1 MTTGPRGTLDLPAV
15 GPVAAHLRKHNVRQY
30 VKRVH
35 GRSFARGSPCAAT
48 AAGFPTGPFPANFL
62 FSGVLRR
69 GRNAAELRDDM
80 TGKAIQDLVG
90 RVMIDREFL
99 AQLAR
104 DPDVI
109 LAGYELTAE
118 ERAVI
123 MQALGRGAYVSEEER
138 AHALQNVM
146 LKRWAT

>member
-1 MTTGPRGTLDLPAV
+1 M
-15 GPVAAHLRKHNVRQY
+15 
-30 VKRVH
+30 
-35 GRSFARGSPCAAT
+35 
-48 AAGFPTGPFPANFL
+48 
-62 FSGVLRR
+62 
-69 GRNAAELRDDM
+69 RDETM

-90 RVMIDREFL
+90 RVMVDREFL

-104 DPDVI
+104 DPDII

-123 MQALGRGAYVSEEER
+123 MQALGRGAYVSDEER

>member
-1 MTTGPRGTLDLPAV
+1 
-15 GPVAAHLRKHNVRQY
+15 
-30 VKRVH
+30 
-35 GRSFARGSPCAAT
+35 
-48 AAGFPTGPFPANFL
+48 
-62 FSGVLRR
+62 VLRTT
-69 GRNAAELRDDM
+69 RNAAELRDDIM

-109 LAGYELTAE
+109 LAGYDLTAE

-123 MQALGRGAYVSEEER
+123 MQALGRGAQVSEEER
-138 AHALQNVM
+138 AETLQSAM

>member
-1 MTTGPRGTLDLPAV
+1 
-15 GPVAAHLRKHNVRQY
+15 
-30 VKRVH
+30 
-35 GRSFARGSPCAAT
+35 
-48 AAGFPTGPFPANFL
+48 
-62 FSGVLRR
+62 
-69 GRNAAELRDDM
+69 LRDDIM

-104 DPDVI
+104 DPDAV
-109 LAGYELTAE
+109 LAGYELTAD

-123 MQALGRGAYVSEEER
+123 MQALGRGAHASEDER
-138 AHALQNVM
+138 AHALQNAL

>member
-1 MTTGPRGTLDLPAV
+1 M
-15 GPVAAHLRKHNVRQY
+15 
-30 VKRVH
+30 
-35 GRSFARGSPCAAT
+35 GRD
-48 AAGFPTGPFPANFL
+48 
-62 FSGVLRR
+62 
-69 GRNAAELRDDM
+69 AAELRDDTM

-104 DPDVI
+104 EPDVI

-138 AHALQNVM
+138 AHALESAM

>member
-1 MTTGPRGTLDLPAV
+1 
-15 GPVAAHLRKHNVRQY
+15 
-30 VKRVH
+30 
-35 GRSFARGSPCAAT
+35 
-48 AAGFPTGPFPANFL
+48 
-62 FSGVLRR
+62 
-69 GRNAAELRDDM
+69 M

-104 DPDVI
+104 EPDVI

-123 MQALGRGAYVSEEER
+123 MQALGRGAHVSEEER
-138 AHALQNVM
+138 AHALESAM

>member
-1 MTTGPRGTLDLPAV
+1 M
-15 GPVAAHLRKHNVRQY
+15 
-30 VKRVH
+30 
-35 GRSFARGSPCAAT
+35 
-48 AAGFPTGPFPANFL
+48 
-62 FSGVLRR
+62 
-69 GRNAAELRDDM
+69 RDETM

-90 RVMIDREFL
+90 RVMVDREFL

-104 DPDVI
+104 DPDII

-123 MQALGRGAYVSEEER
+123 MQALGRGAHVSDEER

>member
-1 MTTGPRGTLDLPAV
+1 MDET
-15 GPVAAHLRKHNVRQY
+15 VA
-30 VKRVH
+30 
-35 GRSFARGSPCAAT
+35 
-48 AAGFPTGPFPANFL
+48 
-62 FSGVLRR
+62 
-69 GRNAAELRDDM
+69 
-80 TGKAIQDLVG
+80 GKAIQDLVG

-99 AQLAR
+99 AELVR

-123 MQALGRGAYVSEEER
+123 MQALGRGAHVSERER
-138 AHALQNVM
+138 AHALENVM